1 MSHSRPAA
9 LRAPARPAALL
20 TLVALLAALFT
31 ALAPAGAAHAAAY
44 RYWGYYHL
52 QSGKWAFAQTGPDK
66 VTPKDG
72 AVEGWRFA
80 VGDESSTRLPR
91 ATPSFEDICGAT
103 PAVAGKKRVGLVLDY
118 GRPADAETGT
128 PPAPA
133 ARCAVVDPQATGA
146 EVLAAVASV
155 RADKGLTCAIDN
167 WPATGC
173 GGEVKTVSAAAKAA
187 DTPVTIA
194 AAKKAD
200 APAAAKADSG
210 TSTGTLLLIGV
221 IVLVVLLVGGVA
233 IRRRSRA

>member
-1 MSHSRPAA
+1 MSHSRPTAA
-9 LRAPARPAALL
+9 RPLRPAALL
-20 TLVALLAALFT
+20 TLVALVAALFT
-31 ALAPAGAAHAAAY
+31 AVIAPAGAAHAAAY

-52 QSGKWAFAQTGPDK
+52 DSGKWVFAQTGPDK
-66 VTPKDG
+66 FTPQDG
-72 AVEGWRFA
+72 ALEGWRFA

-91 ATPSFEDICGAT
+91 ATPTFEDVCGAT

-128 PPAPA
+128 PPAPTA
-133 ARCAVVDPQATGA
+133 KCSVVDTKATGA

-155 RADKGLTCAIDN
+155 RSEGGLTCAIDS

-173 GGEVKTVSAAAKAA
+173 GGEVKQVSAAAKAA

-200 APAAAKADSG
+200 APADAKASSG
-210 TSTGTLLLIGV
+210 TSTSTLVLIGV
-221 IVLVVLLVGGVA
+221 IVLAALVVGAVA
-233 IRRRSRA
+233 LRRRSRA

>member
-9 LRAPARPAALL
+9 LRHPVRPAALL

-52 QSGKWAFAQTGPDK
+52 AAGKWAFAQAGPDAF
-66 VTPKDG
+66 TPKDG

-103 PAVAGKKRVGLVLDY
+103 PAVAGKKRVGVVLDY
-118 GRPADAETGT
+118 GRPADAESGN

-133 ARCAVVDPQATGA
+133 ARCAVVDPAATGA
-146 EVLAAVASV
+146 EVLAAVAGV
-155 RADKGLTCAIDN
+155 RADKGMTCAIDS

-173 GGEVKTVSAAAKAA
+173 GGEVKVVPAAAKAA

-194 AAKKAD
+194 VARKAD
-200 APAAAKADSG
+200 APADAKSDSG
-210 TSTGTLLLIGV
+210 TSTSTLVLIGV
-221 IVLVVLLVGGVA
+221 IVIAALAVAVVAL
-233 IRRRSRA
+233 RRRTRA

>member
-1 MSHSRPAA
+1 MSHSRPTAQ
-9 LRAPARPAALL
+9 RHPARPAALL
-20 TLVALLAALFT
+20 TLVALVAALFT

-44 RYWGYYHL
+44 RYWGYFHL
-52 QSGKWAFAQTGPDK
+52 QSGTWAFAQTGPAQF
-66 VTPKDG
+66 TPKDG

-91 ATPSFEDICGAT
+91 ATPSFEDVCGAT

-133 ARCAVVDPQATGA
+133 ARCAVVDQKATGA
-146 EVLAAVASV
+146 EALAAVAGV
-155 RADKGLTCAIDN
+155 RADKGMTCAIDS
-167 WPATGC
+167 WPASGC
-173 GGEVKTVSAAAKAA
+173 GGEVKQVSAAAKAA

-200 APAAAKADSG
+200 APTPAKADQG
-210 TSTGTLLLIGV
+210 TSTSTLVLIGV
-221 IVLVVLLVGGVA
+221 VVLAALAVGAVA
-233 IRRRSRA
+233 LRRRSRA